1 MKDNENSKW
10 TKEDIAEQYK
20 FENPDWNW
28 IECWDKANL
37 IYKELKKMN
46 KQMWDNNKVFF
57 DMNTPFSFYYDRDDE
72 FSNIY
77 ELRNE

>member
-10 TKEDIAEQYK
+10 TKEDIAKQYK
-20 FENPDWNW
+20 FENPNWTWSKCWN
-28 IECWDKANL
+28 KSNL

-57 DMNTPFSFYYDRDDE
+57 KMNTPFSFYYDKDDE
-72 FSNIY
+72 FANKY